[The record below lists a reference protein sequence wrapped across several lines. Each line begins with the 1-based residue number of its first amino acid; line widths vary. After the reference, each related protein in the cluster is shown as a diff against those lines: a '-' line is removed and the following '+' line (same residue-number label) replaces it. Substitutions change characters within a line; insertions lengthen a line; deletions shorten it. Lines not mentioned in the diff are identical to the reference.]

1 MTILA
6 RALSGLREADWLTR
20 ERASAWG
27 LLVALTVGI
36 EAITLVTQLILSAN
50 SDAHWRPMTTDFN
63 AFWSGAVLALRGTPS
78 LAYSSAAMT
87 AAQAIGAQPAHGQF
101 LPYLYP
107 PIFMLLSLP
116 LGYLPYLAAMAVFA
130 IGGTAAAMSVLRR
143 VLPPAWPTLAIL
155 ALPIATLNAGMG
167 QNGFLGAI
175 CFGGALLLL
184 DRRPVLAG
192 CCLGMLACKP
202 HLAFAVP
209 FALLAA
215 RRWAAL
221 AACAGSAAGLA
232 ALSWLVLGTASWVA
246 FFAYAP
252 MARAVLNGHEAWDR
266 MVSVYAGVRLLHGGA
281 GLATTAQLVACAL
294 AIAIVVRVALRRPGA
309 GPEMAAAAAAAAL
322 CSPYLFDYDLLSL
335 SVPMAW
341 LAGCGGAQGWRPWEK
356 IVLLAMYAFP
366 QEARNC
372 NMALGLPLS
381 PFVTAAF
388 FAVIVGRGL
397 APRYW
402 SIPSPWSPAY
412 PNEQLQG

>member
-1 MTILA
+1 MSLLA
-6 RALSGLREADWLTR
+6 RTRRALRDAMWLTR

-27 LLVALTVGI
+27 LLVALTVAI
-36 EAITLVTQLILSAN
+36 EAANLVTQLILSA
-50 SDAHWRPMTTDFN
+50 SRDAHWRPMTTDFN
-63 AFWSGAVLALRGTPS
+63 AFWSGAVLALRGTPA

-87 AAQAIGAQPAHGQF
+87 AAQAIGAQPAHSQF

-107 PIFMLLSLP
+107 PVFMLLSLP
-116 LGYLPYLAAMAVFA
+116 LGVLPYLAAMAAFA
-130 IGGTAAAMSVLRR
+130 IGGTAGAMLVLRR
-143 VLPPAWPTLAIL
+143 VLPAAWPALAIL
-155 ALPIATLNAGMG
+155 ALPIATLNAAMG

-184 DRRPVLAG
+184 GRRPFLAG
-192 CCLGMLACKP
+192 CCLGVLACKP
-202 HLAFAVP
+202 HLAIAVP

-221 AACAGSAAGLA
+221 AGCAGSAIGLA
-232 ALSWLVLGTASWVA
+232 LVSWLVFGTAAWAA

-252 MARAVLNGHEAWDR
+252 MARAVLNGPEAWDR

-281 GLATTAQLVACAL
+281 GLAALAQIAAGAAALAMVVLVA
-294 AIAIVVRVALRRPGA
+294 RRRPGP

-356 IVLLAMYAFP
+356 IVLLAMYVFP
-366 QEARNC
+366 LEARNC
-372 NMALGLPLS
+372 TMALGLPLS
-381 PFVTAAF
+381 PLLCAAF
-388 FAVIVGRGL
+388 FAVIVARGL
-397 APRYW
+397 AVRAREGAGPLHAAL
-402 SIPSPWSPAY
+402 PA
-412 PNEQLQG
+412 